1 MEWFTEWVRNLAF
14 YFVFLTIIMNLM
26 PGGEEKRYVRVFLG
40 VLLLTLLFRPIF
52 LLGNLETTFLG
63 KTVEGSMA
71 EEYDSMIRQRSE
83 LETRGTAYVKRE
95 CEKKI
100 EAQLQQ
106 WVSAYE
112 YELEQCEVTF
122 FSGDTP
128 EVSRIDLKLR
138 YTGDSGK
145 EKDMETES
153 KKLKNNLQEV
163 YNIPVGNINIVIQ
176 E

>member
-52 LLGNLETTFLG
+52 LLGNLETIFLG

-71 EEYDSMIRQRSE
+71 QEYDSMIRQQSE
-83 LETRGTAYVKRE
+83 LEAKGTEYVKRE
-95 CEKKI
+95 CKKKI

-106 WVSAYE
+106 WVSVYD

-122 FSGDTP
+122 FSGDIP
-128 EVSRIDLKLR
+128 EVSQIDLELL
-138 YTGDSGK
+138 YTGNTGKDRDS
-145 EKDMETES
+145 ETEIE
-153 KKLKNNLQEV
+153 KLKNNLQEV